1 MEERDDGS
9 KKPKD
14 DFVKIIDLTFGK
26 NTDIHRMKCPIWMC
40 SVFRLNSFLCLQN

>member
-1 MEERDDGS
+1 MEEHDDVC

-26 NTDIHRMKCPIWMC
+26 IQIYIE
-40 SVFRLNSFLCLQN
+40 